1 MLQASADR
9 AGDRATA
16 ARPSLRDTVY
26 YLLRRRIT
34 DLAATAAAPIVL
46 READLAR
53 SLGVSRTPVREALS
67 RLVEEGVLT
76 ISPRRGVQVVPTSL
90 DEYVAWLEVREV
102 LEGLAARLAAE
113 RATARAVKQMREIF
127 RPFGLDTVGEGSSE
141 YARANARFH
150 ALVAQEAGNPVLLRL
165 ARHYDRMEMARLR
178 VIERLGR
185 GRQSL
190 REHLR
195 LIDAI
200 ARRDAVAAETLG
212 QAHVRSLRRAVERH
226 LRQLRPP
233 GERELAAAARNGR
246 RR

>member
-1 MLQASADR
+1 MLEVPPIP
-9 AGDRATA
+9 

-26 YLLRRRIT
+26 QLLRRRVT
-34 DLAATAAAPIVL
+34 DLAATASAPVLL
-46 READLAR
+46 REAELAR

-76 ISPRRGVQVVPTSL
+76 SRPRRGVQVVPTTL
-90 DEYVAWLEVREV
+90 EEYVAWLEVREV

-113 RATARAVKQMREIF
+113 RATPRAVARMREVF
-127 RPFGLDTVGEGSSE
+127 RPFDPETIGAGGPE

-150 ALVAQEAGNPVLLRL
+150 TLVVQEARNPVLLRL
-165 ARHYDRMEMARLR
+165 TRYYDRMEMTRLR

-190 REHLR
+190 REHLQ
-195 LIDAI
+195 LIDLI
-200 ARRDAVAAETLG
+200 ARRDAVRAEALG
-212 QAHVRSLRRAVERH
+212 RAHVRALREAVQRH
-226 LRQLRPP
+226 LRQLRPDGATP
-233 GERELAAAARNGR
+233 RRAGRDSR